1 MSISTM
7 FASHREALS
16 HSSVCACATLNKK
29 MTMLSPVLMPQCAM
43 SKTDFFCSSASFPPL
58 GGFCHMWV
66 FIIVEFCLYPFKGRQ
81 SYTCTSVEVP
91 ELIPVLG
98 SPLAAD
104 QSHKPGSRLPLLSAS
119 RMIISPA
126 AKHHYWHCYGFCVFV
141 CVTTAEIR
149 LQCQSSPI
157 AWYQLH
163 CLKTEAH
170 VCKQLVQGCIR
181 QHGNLD
187 PQPVDRKSSNL
198 TTWPHSI

>member
-66 FIIVEFCLYPFKGRQ
+66 FIIVGFCLYPFKGRQ

-91 ELIPVLG
+91 ELI
-98 SPLAAD
+98 
-104 QSHKPGSRLPLLSAS
+104 QSWGVHLQLTKAINQAVGCHYFLPAEWLS
-119 RMIISPA
+119 
-126 AKHHYWHCYGFCVFV
+126 
-141 CVTTAEIR
+141 
-149 LQCQSSPI
+149 
-157 AWYQLH
+157 
-163 CLKTEAH
+163 
-170 VCKQLVQGCIR
+170 
-181 QHGNLD
+181 
-187 PQPVDRKSSNL
+187 PQPLSITIGTVTDSVFLYASQQPKFGFSANHRQLPGTNYTAWRQRHMCVNNLSKVALDSMAIWTHNLLISNPA
-198 TTWPHSI
+198 T